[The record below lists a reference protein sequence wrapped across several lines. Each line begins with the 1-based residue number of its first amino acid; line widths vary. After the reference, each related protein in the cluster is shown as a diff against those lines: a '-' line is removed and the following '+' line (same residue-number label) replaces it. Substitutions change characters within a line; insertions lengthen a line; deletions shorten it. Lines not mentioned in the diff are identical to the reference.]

1 MSSTSSTIKKQKA
14 GKPKKPRIASSKR
27 VRDEDAID
35 TDLNVERA
43 RLTQTMSKRLRGQVQ
58 PAEQLD
64 EGVNTN
70 PSMDVADSSA
80 DEEVLPS
87 PIEPIGEM
95 QTRSTDQD
103 DLSEASDVLGELQ
116 HSFYVPSGVK
126 HSASGR
132 SKDDKLK
139 EFERLLAV
147 ANKLPRWNANSAANE
162 FLRLIKVKLQHS
174 GIPERDWVLLLPH
187 LFDGQT
193 DLDKIEWI
201 NSKIVAKVNTWNE
214 ACKLFS
220 DHFEQ
225 ADHRLK
231 WEKDFENC
239 HQRRNETVNEYSDR
253 FCRLLDQLNY
263 AADNELV
270 VRHFIQKLQP
280 DMNRAYHESVANW
293 RTMGA
298 QDTLDKLK
306 TVHGV
311 SDVCITLDVARRT
324 AAQAIANASGFRN
337 YVQPTNQRP
346 SVPTTRPPFISGRS
360 GYIKHVSGTSGP
372 KKCRFH
378 PDATSHTT
386 AECRT
391 KPQSSTPYVKP
402 TFGTRPP
409 ARTFNTTPKPSYTTS
424 TGSLPPRR
432 DPVTCHACKQI
443 GHYANDPKCPAR
455 SQRVSGGAPSGGST
469 GGNTAGGVNAVRPRI
484 NAIKTDKH
492 VPSHD

>member
-1 MSSTSSTIKKQKA
+1 MIKS
-14 GKPKKPRIASSKR
+14 KKTKIASSKR
-27 VRDEDAID
+27 ARDENAID
-35 TDLNVERA
+35 TDLDVERA
-43 RLTQTMSKRLRGQVQ
+43 RLTQTMSKRSRGQ
-58 PAEQLD
+58 PRHDDQLD
-64 EGVNTN
+64 VGVSVDQ
-70 PSMDVADSSA
+70 PVDAADSSG

-87 PIEPIGEM
+87 PINA
-95 QTRSTDQD
+95 DQG

-116 HSFYVPSGVK
+116 HSFYVPANAK
-126 HSASGR
+126 HSSG
-132 SKDDKLK
+132 SLDSAKVNDKLK
-139 EFERLLAV
+139 DFERLLAV

-201 NSKIVAKVNTWNE
+201 NTKIVAKVSTWNE

-263 AADNELV
+263 SPDNELV

-280 DMNRAYHESVANW
+280 EMNRAYHESVANW

-337 YVQPTNQRP
+337 YAQPPSQRP
-346 SVPTTRPPFISGRS
+346 TTPFTRPPFTPGRG
-360 GYIKHVSGTSGP
+360 GYTKHANSNVSGAAGP

-378 PDATSHTT
+378 PNATSHTT
-386 AECRT
+386 AECRM
-391 KPQSSTPYVKP
+391 KPQGATPPAKSTFGSRPPPRPFTPAVKTPYSTSSTN
-402 TFGTRPP
+402 TQTRPE
-409 ARTFNTTPKPSYTTS
+409 
-424 TGSLPPRR
+424 
-432 DPVTCHACKQI
+432 VTCHACKQK

-455 SQRVSGGAPSGGST
+455 SQRMANTFSNTSGGNSI
-469 GGNTAGGVNAVRPRI
+469 NGVKPRI
-484 NAIKTDKH
+484 NAVKSRSPATSMTNDDTPH
-492 VPSHD
+492 A